1 MLNPGLTLK
10 SLLSHSATKSG
21 SLITCNW
28 SCLVNRER
36 RKLTNTHD
44 PILHRPCLDAPSPSW
59 SSCCFLEFSPTITR
73 LTSPICLE
81 RKIKLNKAT
90 LGSTCY
96 YFSPSPNLWKKSL
109 LPTKYFLSERYTHS
123 ILITFASLWLKKE
136 HTQSWRDVSVHYVA
150 GGLQSRT
157 TLGMVVKQQGGRE
170 CLQSWAFSFFL
181 FSVWNPAHVAV
192 SPTYKESHHLLVIF
206 RRVFTSLHRHTC
218 NNHHKSIPCQHDT
231 HTHLLTPYKI
241 RSLPYSQCSKALI
254 EFLPRL
260 GKTLSGVLS

>member
-10 SLLSHSATKSG
+10 SLLSHSGTKPG

-44 PILHRPCLDAPSPSW
+44 PILHHPCLNAPSPSW
-59 SSCCFLEFSPTITR
+59 PSCCFLEFSLTITR

-90 LGSTCY
+90 LGSTGY

-109 LPTKYFLSERYTHS
+109 LPTKYTHS

-157 TLGMVVKQQGGRE
+157 ALGMVVKQQGGRE
-170 CLQSWAFSFFL
+170 CLRSWAFSFFL

-206 RRVFTSLHRHTC
+206 RRVFTRVFTDTPVITITSLSLVNMTVTHIFLYHKIPPLLPMLQSSHRV
-218 NNHHKSIPCQHDT
+218 SP
-231 HTHLLTPYKI
+231 
-241 RSLPYSQCSKALI
+241 
-254 EFLPRL
+254 
-260 GKTLSGVLS
+260 KTGENT